1 MVTWDVECSAEVY
14 ESDGDVVGVFYFDG
28 CVLGVELVV
37 FVGSEQEEECGEVG
51 EDEDGDGEEKGR
63 GISEVG

>member
-37 FVGSEQEEECGEVG
+37 FVGSE
-51 EDEDGDGEEKGR
+51 
-63 GISEVG
+63 